1 MAWPVVAAMAAGTAA
16 QLYSSYKQS
25 QAQKEADERD
35 YQSRMAA
42 IAALREQGKITEQE
56 YNDLADQ
63 IQKYYTDR
71 GSLGTKENVN
81 EYKAAIEGYNPEDY
95 VYDFEKDVGTF
106 GDNYTKTKE
115 DFLNPYYNKIMK
127 DTADQVQHSAAG
139 AGIGRGT
146 GATLNIAKATTEKS
160 DELYKTTLQE
170 YNQDRSQAYK
180 EYADAITRNQIRLN
194 ALREGNQY
202 KMSLESDLAKDYYD
216 TQDQSMS
223 DLLKVHQDRLNA
235 KQAYSNAIAGLY

>member
-25 QAQKEADERD
+25 EAQKEAAEKE

-42 IAALREQGKITEQE
+42 IAQLREQGKLTEQE
-56 YNDLADQ
+56 YNSLAKQVQD
-63 IQKYYTDR
+63 YYQNR
-71 GSLGTKENVN
+71 GSLGTQDNVN

-95 VYDFEKDVGTF
+95 VYNFDEF
-106 GDNYTKTKE
+106 NYDKTKE
-115 DFLNPYYNKIMK
+115 DFLNPYYKQIIGDAAQK
-127 DTADQVQHSAAG
+127 AQGSAAG
-139 AGIGRGT
+139 AGMGRST
-146 GATLNIAKATTEKS
+146 WAAQNIARAVAQKE
-160 DELYKTTLQE
+160 DELYKTALNE

-180 EYADAITRNQIRLN
+180 EYADAITRNQTRLN

-202 KMSLESDLAKDYYD
+202 KMSLEGDLAKDYYN
-216 TQDQSMS
+216 TQDQAMS
-223 DLLKVHQDRLNA
+223 DALKVQQDKLAA

>member
-25 QAQKEADERD
+25 EAQKEAAERD

-42 IAALREQGKITEQE
+42 IAALREQDKITEDE
-56 YNDLADQ
+56 YNALAGQ
-63 IQKYYTDR
+63 IQKYYEDR
-71 GSLGTKENVN
+71 GSLGTKDNVK

-95 VYDFEKDVGTF
+95 VYDFEKEVGTF

-115 DFLNPYYNKIMK
+115 DFLNPYYNKIMS

-146 GATLNIAKATTEKS
+146 GAALNIAKATTEKS
-160 DELYKTTLQE
+160 DELYKTALQE

-180 EYADAITRNQIRLN
+180 EYADAITRNQNRLN

-202 KMSLESDLAKDYYD
+202 KMGLEGDLAKDYYN

-223 DLLKVHQDRLNA
+223 DLLKVQQDRLNA